1 MPAQFSAKT
10 FQFIEKA
17 SRQKSLAWLDK
28 NRSDYEAYLSEPL
41 QHLARHLKSKLAPH
55 AVGYHFPQKG
65 IGRIKRSANRPSESG
80 SPYKNWIS
88 YSASRP
94 AQSRFERN
102 PSLYFGIHPD
112 DPDGD
117 HVIVAGGLYMPS
129 SQQLRRVRE
138 TIASSPAF
146 TQELDR
152 LFASKK
158 FKDSF
163 NTGKSGFSDERTS
176 SRVPRGFDPHHE
188 RVDWL
193 KLQAFFVWKPYKRRE
208 FFSASF
214 PERLGTDWSQILRLN
229 DLLDQAVS
237 GKLHKRAP
245 SKKKDA
251 TVLISRLEELD
262 VVAREM
268 DFE

>member
-17 SRQKSLAWLDK
+17 SRQKSPAWLDK

-41 QHLARHLKSKLAPH
+41 QHLARHLKSTLAAH

-112 DPDGD
+112 DSDGD
-117 HVIVAGGLYMPS
+117 DVIVAGGLYMPS
-129 SQQLRRVRE
+129 SRQLRRVRE
-138 TIASSPAF
+138 TIASNPAF
-146 TQELDR
+146 AQELDR

-163 NTGKSGFSDERTS
+163 KSGFSDERTS
-176 SRVPRGFDPHHE
+176 SRVPRGFDPHHK
-188 RVDWL
+188 RIDWL
-193 KLQAFFVWKPYKRRE
+193 KLQAFFVWKPYKRSE
-208 FFSASF
+208 FFSARF
-214 PERLGTDWSQILRLN
+214 AQRLASDWSQILRLN
-229 DLLDQAVS
+229 GLLDQAVE
-237 GKLHKRAP
+237 GKFHRSAP
-245 SKKKDA
+245 LKKKSTA
-251 TVLISRLEELD
+251 KLISRLEELD